1 MMKYNTNLKNLK
13 ESKLSIF
20 QNEISKIKDITLLTY
35 GESDYPIDP
44 MIKTEMIHFLIE
56 DKGKYQPH
64 KGLEKLRN
72 AITLKEN
79 QKHHSNYSSNNV
91 LITAGATEGL
101 FLALS
106 SLINKNDEVLL
117 IKPCYPTYEYI
128 LNYLGAKITYVDYDK
143 NFEVDLIDL
152 KKKIHSKI
160 KVIIFNYPNNPSG
173 SILSE
178 DKVITIKDLILK
190 YKVPFILDNV
200 YDEIVY
206 SKYLYLD
213 DFNEL
218 DDYRIIINSLSKS
231 KRLSGFRLGY
241 IIGPETLINL
251 CSKLHQEINI
261 CLPQFMMEGMI
272 YALTSNP
279 EVEYYKK
286 NIAFI
291 IKQLNKMKVP
301 YIIPKGTF
309 YICINISNTKMND
322 EEFCYYL
329 ANKYKIGLIPCS
341 YFKMDGYARI
351 CAANS
356 IEKLNTA
363 LKQLKK
369 ALKDIKAL

>member
-1 MMKYNTNLKNLK
+1 MKYNTNLKNLK

-143 NFEVDLIDL
+143 NFEVDLTDL

-286 NIAFI
+286 NITFI

-322 EEFCYYL
+322 
-329 ANKYKIGLIPCS
+329 
-341 YFKMDGYARI
+341 
-351 CAANS
+351 
-356 IEKLNTA
+356 
-363 LKQLKK
+363 
-369 ALKDIKAL
+369 

>member
-1 MMKYNTNLKNLK
+1 MKYNTNLKNLK

-35 GESDYPIDP
+35 GESDYPLDP
-44 MIKTEMIHFLIE
+44 MIKTEMIQHLIE
-56 DKGKYQPH
+56 DKAKYQDH
-64 KGLEKLRN
+64 RGLEKLRT

-79 QKHHSNYSSNNV
+79 QRHNSDYTSKNV
-91 LITAGATEGL
+91 LITTGATEGL
-101 FLALS
+101 FLTLS
-106 SLINKNDEVLL
+106 ALINKNDEVLV

-128 LNYLGAKITYVDYDK
+128 LSYLGAKITYIDYDE
-143 NFEVDLIDL
+143 NFEVDLNDF
-152 KKKIHSKI
+152 KKKINSKI

-178 DKVITIKDLILK
+178 DKVLKIKDLILK

-206 SKYLYLD
+206 NKYLYLD

-218 DDYRIIINSLSKS
+218 NDYRIIINSLSKS
-231 KRLSGFRLGY
+231 KRISGFRMGY
-241 IIGPETLINL
+241 VIGPESLINI

-261 CLPQFMMEGMI
+261 CLPKFMMEGMM
-272 YALTSNP
+272 YALNANP
-279 EVEYYKK
+279 EIEYYKK

-291 IKQLNKMKVP
+291 IKQLNKMKVH
-301 YIIPKGTF
+301 YIVPKGTF
-309 YICINISNTKMND
+309 YVCFDISNTKLND

-329 ANKYKIGLIPCS
+329 ANNYKIGFVPCS
-341 YFKMDGYARI
+341 YFKMDGYVRI
-351 CAANS
+351 CAASN
-356 IEKLNTA
+356 INKLNGA

-369 ALKDIKAL
+369 ALKNLKAF